1 MVLFEKTENKQKIG
15 QGWFILLNEVP
26 YILFKKLDPRRE
38 GECSCR

>member
-15 QGWFILLNEVP
+15 QGWFIVLNEGP
-26 YILFKKLDPRRE
+26 YKKLDPRRE